1 MWSGISKLMDPKSFA
16 VIIEAFG
23 LIPES
28 WVMPV
33 SVGLPALEIIA
44 AIGLLADIRGSL
56 AIIAGLLI
64 LFMVILS
71 YGVWMGLDV
80 DCGCFG
86 PEDPE
91 GQAYH
96 GLRPALY
103 RDVVMMAGVFY
114 LYFWR
119 YHQSLSPVRL
129 RALLNNQSGEES

>member
-23 LIPES
+23 LIPEN

-33 SVGLPALEIIA
+33 AVGLSALEIVT
-44 AIGLLADIRGSL
+44 AIGLLSDIRGSL
-56 AIIAGLLI
+56 AVFAVLLVLFIA
-64 LFMVILS
+64 ILS
-71 YGVWMGLDV
+71 YGMWMGLDI

-91 GQAYH
+91 NKSYS
-96 GLRPALY
+96 GLRLALS
-103 RDVVMMAGVFY
+103 RDIVMMTGVLY

-119 YHQSLSPVRL
+119 YCR
-129 RALLNNQSGEES
+129 SGYGVF